1 MKFKKRIIKPEWMKR
16 CSGINCDV
24 CESRREKGSGECL
37 KFNATER
44 PADLPED
51 GESAKRI
58 ANTLYEVRTDGLCFI
73 CRKPTQ
79 NLSPDPSKWRIDL
92 PFNGGNGLTRQY
104 HQGCIVELIHKHF
117 G

>member
-1 MKFKKRIIKPEWMKR
+1 MKCSKCGKKMLYENTTGRGFDIGLCEKCEW
-16 CSGINCDV
+16 
-24 CESRREKGSGECL
+24 EK
-37 KFNATER
+37 
-44 PADLPED
+44 PADLPEA
-51 GESAKRI
+51 GESAERI

-73 CRKPTQ
+73 CQKPTQ